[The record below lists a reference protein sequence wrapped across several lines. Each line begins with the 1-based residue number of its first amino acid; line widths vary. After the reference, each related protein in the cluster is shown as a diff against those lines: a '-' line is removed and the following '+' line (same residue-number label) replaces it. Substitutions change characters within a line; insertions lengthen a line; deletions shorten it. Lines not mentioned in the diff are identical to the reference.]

1 MNSIV
6 KEIAGGKW
14 WKVDF
19 HVHTPASV
27 DYGKG
32 SEHPDREKQI
42 TPKEFLLKAIEK
54 NVDCL
59 VISDHNSFD
68 WIDKLRDAMKEL
80 LQEDSNIAEVIIFP
94 AVEVNIM
101 GNIHLLAIFNTDIEV
116 RELERIFGQFGF
128 DEDMQATTKSMP
140 EVMEIVIK
148 NKGIA
153 IPAHVDCPSGLF
165 EKEIAP
171 TQIKGVLNV
180 NELLAFEVIGSE
192 INNQL
197 LKESKRKIS
206 YVSGSD
212 SHSSDTIGSRYTWV
226 KMGKPSIEA
235 MRLALFDNKDGV
247 LRSDFYEGNPND
259 LGNRMFI
266 KNIEIKQ
273 AKFAGRGN
281 PLHID
286 FSPWMTSIIGGRGT
300 GKSSIIQ
307 FLRLILNKRDELPQD
322 LKKEFDDFV
331 NISSSRN
338 ELGMLTN
345 DTELR
350 TSIVK
355 DGLEYKFV
363 WRDKQLYEIIGDQID
378 KVTDLSGR
386 FPIRIFSQKQLFEM
400 TKDAQ
405 LLLQYIDGQWDSAEW
420 RKKVELT
427 KNRYFDCMIR
437 INNND
442 NKINEKKRME
452 IALREIENKIKV
464 FETEATKKVLDSQKI
479 ILIAEQQAK
488 SVYRNYEDV
497 IEKSRQLYI
506 SALELK
512 SDSLNL
518 DKLDERSQEEIHEW
532 ESKINEFVLTYKE
545 SYEKNQMSFCGLNDW
560 FSGLQISKNKAEN
573 QLEMQNIINEL
584 KEQGVNDIDIYP
596 VLLKQKDDLLKRL
609 EEYINVENIDNEL
622 KQERSNILEKYYDL
636 IQQRYESR
644 KRIVSIWNENGDLR
658 ITLMPMGNMVKNEEF
673 FRNLINKQ
681 GTTFSSDILERNKD
695 EEYSGGIIYRLANPE
710 DGSYLMNYKRIC
722 QEIMN
727 QDSNTF
733 SKKFRSHLNS
743 LLENDY
749 NVENELY
756 MWIPEDMVRLELKT
770 GRNKF
775 ISIDAGSAGQR
786 TSAILT
792 LLLQISKEPI
802 IIDQPEDDLD
812 TKNITD
818 FIVKGINEKK
828 QNQQIIV
835 VTHNPNIVVN
845 TNSEQVIHMEFAGG
859 IINASHAGALQDFE
873 IRDAICDVMEGGREA
888 LESRYYRITKA
899 LE

>member
-6 KEIAGGKW
+6 KEITGGKW

-19 HVHTPASV
+19 HVHTPASM

-32 SEHPDREKQI
+32 SENPDREKQI
-42 TPKEFLLKAIEK
+42 TPKDFLLKAIDK
-54 NVDCL
+54 NIDCL

-68 WIDKLRDAMKEL
+68 WIDKLREAMKEL
-80 LQEDSNIAEVIIFP
+80 LRENANITEVIIFP
-94 AVEVNIM
+94 AVEINVM
-101 GNIHLLAIFNTDIEV
+101 GNIHLLAIFNTDVEV
-116 RELERIFGQFGF
+116 RELERIFGQFEF
-128 DEDMQATTKSMP
+128 DENMQATKKSMP

-148 NKGIA
+148 HKGIA
-153 IPAHVDCPSGLF
+153 IPAHVDRPSGLF
-165 EKEIAP
+165 EKGAATEIR
-171 TQIKGVLNV
+171 GVLNV
-180 NELLAFEVIGSE
+180 DELLAMEVIDLE
-192 INNQL
+192 IDHSL

-212 SHSSDTIGSRYTWV
+212 SHSSDTIGLRYTWV

-235 MRLALFDNKDGV
+235 MRLALFDNKEGV
-247 LRSDFYEGNPND
+247 LRSDFFQGNPND
-259 LGNRMFI
+259 LGNRMFV
-266 KNIEIKQ
+266 KDIEIKQ
-273 AKFAGRGN
+273 AKFAGRAT

-338 ELGMLTN
+338 ELGMFTN
-345 DTELR
+345 DTEIQ

-355 DGLEYKFV
+355 DGLEYKFM
-363 WRDKQLYEIIGDQID
+363 WKGNQLYEIIGDQTEKIS
-378 KVTDLSGR
+378 DLSDR
-386 FPIRIFSQKQLFEM
+386 FPVRIFSQKQLFEM

-405 LLLQYIDGQWDSAEW
+405 LLLHYIDSQWDSIGWHRA
-420 RKKVELT
+420 VELV
-427 KNRYFDCMIR
+427 KNRYNDCMIR
-437 INNND
+437 INNN
-442 NKINEKKRME
+442 NSKINEKKRKG
-452 IALREIENKIKV
+452 ISLREIENKIKV
-464 FETEATKKVLDSQKI
+464 FETEATKKVLDSQRE

-488 SVYRNYEDV
+488 AVYRKYEDFIV
-497 IEKSRQLYI
+497 KSNQLY
-506 SALELK
+506 SCVTGLK
-512 SDSLNL
+512 REILNM
-518 DKLDERSQEEIHEW
+518 DKLDKTSQEEISDW
-532 ESKINEFVLTYKE
+532 ETKIQEFILMYKN
-545 SYEKNQMSFCGLNDW
+545 SYEKNQMCFCQLDDW
-560 FSGLQISKNKAEN
+560 FYGLQIARNKEEN
-573 QLEMQNIINEL
+573 QLEMNNIIKEL
-584 KEQGVNDIDIYP
+584 KEQGVDDIDIYP
-596 VLLKQKDDLLKRL
+596 VLLKQKDDLLKEL
-609 EEYINVENIDNEL
+609 EEYINVENIDFEL
-622 KQERSNILEKYYDL
+622 KQERINILEEYYNL
-636 IQQRYESR
+636 IRQRYEER
-644 KRIVSIWNENGDLR
+644 QNIVSSWNEAGSLR
-658 ITLMPMGNMVKNEEF
+658 ITLLPMGNMVKNEET

-681 GTTFSSDILERNKD
+681 GTTFSADILERNKD
-695 EEYSGGIIYRLANPE
+695 DKYVGGIIFQLANPE
-710 DGSYLMNYKRIC
+710 NCSYLENYKMIC
-722 QEIMN
+722 EEIMN
-727 QDSNTF
+727 QNSDAY

-743 LLENDY
+743 LLQNDY
-749 NVENELY
+749 NIENELY
-756 MWIPEDMVRLELKT
+756 MWIPDDLVRLELKM

-775 ISIDAGSAGQR
+775 ISIEAGSAGQR

-792 LLLQISKEPI
+792 LLLQISNEPI

-828 QNQQIIV
+828 QSQQIIV

-859 IINASHAGALQDFE
+859 IINASHSGALQEFE
-873 IRDAICDVMEGGREA
+873 IRDAICDVMEGGRDA